1 MQQTFTIG
9 TFGIVTN
16 EQNHVLMCLRTDCD
30 YWNLPGGG
38 LEKWES
44 PSQWVIRE
52 IKEETGFDAEVTK
65 LLGIYSKSHKDEIVF
80 SFECRIIGG
89 KIILNEEAKDIKFF
103 PGHEIPENTLWNHIE
118 RIKDYFENQNENK
131 VIFKMQQGRSVIK

>member
-9 TFGIVTN
+9 TFGIITN
-16 EQNHVLMCLRTDCD
+16 EQNHVLLCLRTDCD

-52 IKEETGFDAEVTK
+52 IKEETWFDAEVIK
-65 LLGIYSKSHKDEIVF
+65 LHGIYSKTHKNEIVF

-89 KIILNEEAKDIKFF
+89 EITLNEEARDIKYF
-103 PGHEIPENTLWNHIE
+103 PSHEIPENTFWNHIE
-118 RIKDYFENQNENK
+118 RIKDYFESKKENK
-131 VIFKMQQGRSVIK
+131 VIFKIQKGNSAIK